1 MDITLIR
8 SIVGQILFSDLGD
21 LFSGM
26 GAGVLGYR
34 GYLAY
39 KGEISLDMREVA
51 AQASARTPF
60 RRDAYVEMFGI
71 SEVFDFD
78 EARSLGRRRIEAWV
92 GMTLIILGGLLPL
105 VGLAIRRGPAIPGVI
120 AVGFL
125 AGIICAGVLMQA
137 SRCIWRRVKEEK
149 WLAYTWLASLERQVP
164 NPLAGSMS
172 PSQSLTNVGLVSPH
186 PDLYKTLRHGEP
198 MTGEE
203 HDRIVQWIA
212 DFAIK
217 WDYPASELW
226 REWLSRTR
234 TEARGAR

>member
-1 MDITLIR
+1 MDITLVR
-8 SIVGQILFSDLGD
+8 AVAEQIQFSDLGD

-39 KGEISLDMREVA
+39 KGEISPDVREVA
-51 AQASARTPF
+51 AQASARTIF

-78 EARSLGRRRIEAWV
+78 KARSLGRRRIEAWV

-105 VGLAIRRGPAIPGVI
+105 VAIAVRRGPVIPGVI

-125 AGIICAGVLMQA
+125 AGIVCAGVLMQV
-137 SRCIWRRVKEEK
+137 SRYIWRRVKEEK
-149 WLAYTWLASLERQVP
+149 WLAFTWLASLERQVP
-164 NPLAGSMS
+164 NPLSGSVN
-172 PSQSLTNVGLVSPH
+172 PSQSLARIAWMSPH
-186 PDLYKTLRHGEP
+186 PDLNQTFRHGEP
-198 MTGEE
+198 LTGEE

-212 DFAIK
+212 DFAIR
-217 WDYPASELW
+217 WDYPASKPW
-226 REWLSRTR
+226 REWLSSTR
-234 TEARGAR
+234 TGIKGAK